1 MNTKIANVIKRKFF
15 INQYRN
21 LGFNIISS
29 EAMFVP
35 SFITEGGNLAASKI
49 RNLECPSYEICLI
62 DYGCGKFN
70 RKIHIMEQYP

>member
-29 EAMFVP
+29 EAMFIH
-35 SFITEGGNLAASKI
+35 SLINYYFFIVNFVS
-49 RNLECPSYEICLI
+49 LE
-62 DYGCGKFN
+62 F
-70 RKIHIMEQYP
+70 H

>member
-35 SFITEGGNLAASKI
+35 SFIT
-49 RNLECPSYEICLI
+49 LI
-62 DYGCGKFN
+62 LFFCFMLF
-70 RKIHIMEQYP
+70 H